1 MAPSFWFSRGHK
13 NLRIVFSDTHGGS
26 LVICDVLVGIEVGVI
41 VGLKVSISV
50 VDVSAV
56 VTGVVEINGVGVELS
71 VDGANVVVGVSGA
84 EGVVLLVGVVE
95 SNVVELSGDVDVSGP
110 VVTVLL
116 VDDDDVVDFSVDSVV
131 FKWSV
136 VLTLEVELV
145 SEVVVGELVSVPS
158 VDASVD
164 V

>member
-1 MAPSFWFSRGHK
+1 MAPSAAFGSLGVT
-13 NLRIVFSDTHGGS
+13 RISELFFSDTHGGR
-26 LVICDVLVGIEVGVI
+26 LVVCEVLVGVI
-41 VGLKVSISV
+41 VGVKVSISV

-131 FKWSV
+131 FNWSV
-136 VLTLEVELV
+136 VLTLEVVLV
-145 SEVVVGELVSVPS
+145 SEVVKGELVSVPS